1 MKVRVRFAP
10 SPTGPLHIGGV
21 RTALYNY
28 LFAKKNNGK
37 FILRIED
44 TDLLRSVDGAE
55 NHIRESLK
63 WLNISVDEG
72 PVVGGL
78 FGPYRQGD
86 RNSLYIKHIESLVS
100 QRKAYIAFDS
110 NDDLKKE
117 RLTHENRGKGFVY
130 NWRNRKNF
138 KNSLNMSKK
147 DIEKELNLGTNYV
160 VRFKSYEKG
169 DEKTITV
176 NDDVRGQITFDK
188 SLESDKILLKG
199 DKTPTYHLA
208 NVVDDYLMEISH
220 VIRGEEWLPSLG
232 FHCQLYDAFGWKRPR
247 FVHLPLILKPYG
259 KGKLSKRD
267 GEKFG
272 FPVFVVD
279 WGEKSMSFKR
289 SGYLPEALTNY
300 LALLGWNP
308 GGEKEVFTLK
318 ELEGLFSVDNVSTS
332 GSKLDI
338 ERCRWFNHKHIQ
350 KKSNN
355 KIKEQLE
362 NELKKKRVLNSLV
375 DPERVVRLIKERV
388 YLLSEVWDEAYYFYE
403 SPEDYNT
410 KTLKKL
416 EKDSTASAL
425 ATLCVYVSEKLS
437 VSWEKAVALVAK
449 KQNMKKNQILSAIRL
464 ALVGRF
470 AGVSVFEILELIGKE
485 ESLKRINNLLTRLK
499 E

>member
-28 LFAKKNNGK
+28 LFAKRNNGK

-44 TDLLRSVDGAE
+44 TDMLRSVNGAE

-72 PVVGGL
+72 PEKGGL
-78 FGPYRQGD
+78 FGPYRQSG
-86 RNSLYIKHIESLVS
+86 RNNLYIKHIDVLVS
-100 QRKAYIAFDS
+100 QKKAYLAFDS
-110 NDDLKKE
+110 SDDLKRE
-117 RLTHENRGKGFVY
+117 RLAQEKKGEGFVY

-147 DIEKELNLGTNYV
+147 DVEKELNLGTNYV
-160 VRFKSYEKG
+160 IRFKSYAKG
-169 DEKTITV
+169 DEKNITV
-176 NDDVRGQITFDK
+176 KDIVRGQITFDK
-188 SLESDKILLKG
+188 SIEDDKVLLKS

-208 NVVDDYLMEISH
+208 NVIDDCLMKISH

-232 FHCQLYDAFGWKRPR
+232 LHCQLYDAFGWKRPE

-272 FPVFVVD
+272 FPVFAVD
-279 WGEKSMSFKR
+279 WGEKNMSFKK
-289 SGYLPEALTNY
+289 SGYLPEALINY

-308 GGEKEVFTLK
+308 GGKKEVFTLE
-318 ELEGLFSVDNVSTS
+318 ELKGLFSFDEVSPS

-350 KKSNN
+350 RKSNN
-355 KIKEQLE
+355 KIKERLV
-362 NELKKKRVLNSLV
+362 NELEKREVLNNMV
-375 DPERVVRLIKERV
+375 VPERVAGLIKERI
-388 YLLSEVWDEAYYFYE
+388 YLLSDVWDEACYFYK
-403 SPEDYNT
+403 SPEDYSA
-410 KTLKKL
+410 KALKKL
-416 EKDSTASAL
+416 EKGSAASAL
-425 ATLCVYVSEKLS
+425 IVLFGYVSKEIS
-437 VSWEKAVALVAK
+437 VSWEKAVDFVAE
-449 KQNMKKNQILSAIRL
+449 KQDIKRNLILSAIRL

-470 AGVSVFEILELIGKE
+470 AGVSVFEILSVIGKE
-485 ESLKRINNLLTRLK
+485 ESLKRINKLLTRLK

>member
-28 LFAKKNNGK
+28 LFAKRNNGK

-44 TDLLRSVDGAE
+44 TDMLRSVNGAE

-72 PVVGGL
+72 PEKGGL
-78 FGPYRQGD
+78 FGPYRQSG
-86 RNSLYIKHIESLVS
+86 RNNLYIRHIDVLVS
-100 QRKAYIAFDS
+100 QKKAYLAFDS
-110 NDDLKKE
+110 SDDLKRE
-117 RLTHENRGKGFVY
+117 RLAQEKKGEGFVY

-147 DIEKELNLGTNYV
+147 DVEKELNLGTNYV
-160 VRFKSYEKG
+160 IRFKSYAKG
-169 DEKTITV
+169 DEKNITV
-176 NDDVRGQITFDK
+176 KDIVRGQITFDK
-188 SLESDKILLKG
+188 SIEDDKVLLKS

-208 NVVDDYLMEISH
+208 NVIDDCLMKISH

-232 FHCQLYDAFGWKRPR
+232 LHCQLYDAFGWKRPE

-272 FPVFVVD
+272 FPVFAVD
-279 WGEKSMSFKR
+279 WGEKNMSFKK
-289 SGYLPEALTNY
+289 SGYLPEALINY

-308 GGEKEVFTLK
+308 GGKKEVFTLE
-318 ELEGLFSVDNVSTS
+318 ELKGLFSFDEVSPS

-350 KKSNN
+350 RKSNN
-355 KIKEQLE
+355 KIKERLV
-362 NELKKKRVLNSLV
+362 NELEKREVLNNMV
-375 DPERVVRLIKERV
+375 VPERVAGLIKERI
-388 YLLSEVWDEAYYFYE
+388 YLLSDVWDEACYFYK
-403 SPEDYNT
+403 SPEDYSA
-410 KTLKKL
+410 KALKKL
-416 EKDSTASAL
+416 EKGSAASAL
-425 ATLCVYVSEKLS
+425 IVLFGYVSKEIS
-437 VSWEKAVALVAK
+437 VSWEKAVDFVAE
-449 KQNMKKNQILSAIRL
+449 KQDIKRNLILSAIRL

-470 AGVSVFEILELIGKE
+470 AGVSVFEILSVIGKE
-485 ESLKRINNLLTRLK
+485 ESLKRINKLLTRLK

>member
-28 LFAKKNNGK
+28 LFAKRNNGK

-44 TDLLRSVDGAE
+44 TDMLRSVNGAE

-72 PVVGGL
+72 PEKGGL
-78 FGPYRQGD
+78 FGPYRQSG
-86 RNSLYIKHIESLVS
+86 RNNLYIKHIDVLVT
-100 QRKAYIAFDS
+100 QKKAYLAFDS
-110 NDDLKKE
+110 SDDLKRE
-117 RLTHENRGKGFVY
+117 RLAQEKKGEGFVY

-147 DIEKELNLGTNYV
+147 DVEKELNLGTNYV
-160 VRFKSYEKG
+160 IRFKSYAKG
-169 DEKTITV
+169 DEKNITV
-176 NDDVRGQITFDK
+176 KDIVRGQITFDK
-188 SLESDKILLKG
+188 SIEDDKVLLKS

-208 NVVDDYLMEISH
+208 NVIDDCLMKISH

-232 FHCQLYDAFGWKRPR
+232 LHCQLYDAFGWKRPE

-272 FPVFVVD
+272 FPVFAVD
-279 WGEKSMSFKR
+279 WGEKNMSFKK
-289 SGYLPEALTNY
+289 SGYLPEALINY

-308 GGEKEVFTLK
+308 GGKKEVFTLE
-318 ELEGLFSVDNVSTS
+318 ELKGLFSFDEVSPS

-350 KKSNN
+350 RKSNN
-355 KIKEQLE
+355 KIKERLV
-362 NELKKKRVLNSLV
+362 NELEKREVLNNMV
-375 DPERVVRLIKERV
+375 VPERVAGLIKERI
-388 YLLSEVWDEAYYFYE
+388 YLLSDVWDEACYFYK
-403 SPEDYNT
+403 SPEDYSA
-410 KTLKKL
+410 KALKKL
-416 EKDSTASAL
+416 EKGSAASAL
-425 ATLCVYVSEKLS
+425 IVLFGYVSKEIS
-437 VSWEKAVALVAK
+437 VSWEKAVDFVAE
-449 KQNMKKNQILSAIRL
+449 KQNIKRNLILSAIRL

-470 AGVSVFEILELIGKE
+470 AGVSVFEILSVIGKE
-485 ESLKRINNLLTRLK
+485 ESLKRINKLLTRLK

>member
-28 LFAKKNNGK
+28 LFAKRNNGK

-44 TDLLRSVDGAE
+44 TDMLRSVNGAE

-72 PVVGGL
+72 PEKGGL
-78 FGPYRQGD
+78 FGPYRQSG
-86 RNSLYIKHIESLVS
+86 RNNLYIKHIDVLVT
-100 QRKAYIAFDS
+100 QKKAYLAFDS
-110 NDDLKKE
+110 SDDLKRE
-117 RLTHENRGKGFVY
+117 RLAQEKKGEGFVY

-147 DIEKELNLGTNYV
+147 DVEKELNLGTNYV
-160 VRFKSYEKG
+160 IRFKSYAKG
-169 DEKTITV
+169 DEKNITV
-176 NDDVRGQITFDK
+176 KDIVRGQITFDK
-188 SLESDKILLKG
+188 SIEDDKVLLKS

-208 NVVDDYLMEISH
+208 NVIDDCLMKISH

-232 FHCQLYDAFGWKRPR
+232 LHCQLYDAFGWKRPE

-272 FPVFVVD
+272 FPVFAVD
-279 WGEKSMSFKR
+279 WGEKNMSFKK
-289 SGYLPEALTNY
+289 SGYLPEALINY

-308 GGEKEVFTLK
+308 GGKKEVFTLE
-318 ELEGLFSVDNVSTS
+318 ELKGLFSFDEVSPS

-350 KKSNN
+350 RKSNN
-355 KIKEQLE
+355 KIKERLV
-362 NELKKKRVLNSLV
+362 NELEKREVLNNMV
-375 DPERVVRLIKERV
+375 VPERVAGLIKERI
-388 YLLSEVWDEAYYFYE
+388 YLLSDVWDEACYFYK
-403 SPEDYNT
+403 SPEDYSA
-410 KTLKKL
+410 KALKKL
-416 EKDSTASAL
+416 EKGSAASAL
-425 ATLCVYVSEKLS
+425 IVLFGYVSKEIS
-437 VSWEKAVALVAK
+437 VSWEKAVDFVAE
-449 KQNMKKNQILSAIRL
+449 KQDIKRNLILSAIRL

-470 AGVSVFEILELIGKE
+470 AGVSVFEILSVIGKE
-485 ESLKRINNLLTRLK
+485 ESLKRINKLLTRLK

>member
-208 NVVDDYLMEISH
+208 NVVDDCLMEISH

>member
-28 LFAKKNNGK
+28 LFAKRNNGK

-44 TDLLRSVDGAE
+44 TDMLRSVNGAE

-72 PVVGGL
+72 PVKGGL
-78 FGPYRQGD
+78 FGPYRQSA
-86 RNSLYIKHIESLVS
+86 RNKLYIKHIDALVS
-100 QRKAYIAFDS
+100 QKKAYLAFDS
-110 NDDLKKE
+110 SDDLKRE
-117 RLTHENRGKGFVY
+117 RLAQEKKGEGFVY

-147 DIEKELNLGTNYV
+147 DVEKELNLGTNYV
-160 VRFKSYEKG
+160 IRFKSYAKG
-169 DEKTITV
+169 DEKNITV
-176 NDDVRGQITFDK
+176 KDIVRGQITFDK
-188 SLESDKILLKG
+188 SIEDDKVLLKS

-208 NVVDDYLMEISH
+208 NVIDDCLMKISH

-232 FHCQLYDAFGWKRPR
+232 LHCQLYDAFGWKRPE
-247 FVHLPLILKPYG
+247 FVHLPLILKPHG

-272 FPVFVVD
+272 FPVFAVD
-279 WGEKSMSFKR
+279 WGEKNMSFRK
-289 SGYLPEALTNY
+289 SGYLPEALINY

-308 GGEKEVFTLK
+308 GGKKEVFTLE
-318 ELEGLFSVDNVSTS
+318 ELKGLFSFDEVSPS

-350 KKSNN
+350 RKSNN
-355 KIKEQLE
+355 KIKERLV
-362 NELKKKRVLNSLV
+362 NELEKREVLNNMV
-375 DPERVVRLIKERV
+375 VPERVAGLIKERI
-388 YLLSEVWDEAYYFYE
+388 YLLSDVWDEACYFYK
-403 SPEDYNT
+403 SPEDYNA
-410 KTLKKL
+410 KALKKL
-416 EKDSTASAL
+416 EKDSAASAL
-425 ATLCVYVSEKLS
+425 ITLFGYMSKEIGVG
-437 VSWEKAVALVAK
+437 WEKAVDFVAE
-449 KQNMKKNQILSAIRL
+449 KQDIKRNQILSAIRL

-470 AGVSVFEILELIGKE
+470 AGVSVFEILSVIGRE

>member
-10 SPTGPLHIGGV
+10 SPTGPLHIGGI

-44 TDLLRSVDGAE
+44 TDMLRSVDGAE

-63 WLNISVDEG
+63 WLNISIDEG
-72 PVVGGL
+72 PVKGGL
-78 FGPYRQGD
+78 FGPYRQSD
-86 RNSLYIKHIESLVS
+86 RNSLYIKHIDALIS
-100 QRKAYIAFDS
+100 RKKAYLAFDS
-110 NDDLKKE
+110 EDDLKRA
-117 RLTHENRGKGFVY
+117 RLAQEKKGEAFLY

-138 KNSLNMSKK
+138 RNSLNMSKK
-147 DIEKELNLGTNYV
+147 DVEKELNVGTNYV
-160 VRFKSYEKG
+160 VRFKSYAKG

-176 NDDVRGQITFDK
+176 NDVVRGQITFDK

-199 DKTPTYHLA
+199 DRTPTYHLA
-208 NVVDDYLMEISH
+208 NVVDDCLMEISH

-232 FHCQLYDAFGWKRPR
+232 FHCQLYDAFGWKRPV

-279 WGEKSMSFKR
+279 WGKKSMSFER
-289 SGYLPEALTNY
+289 DGYLPEAIINY

-308 GGEKEVFTLK
+308 GGDKEVFTLK
-318 ELEGLFSVDNVSTS
+318 DLEGLFSIDDVSPS

-350 KKSNN
+350 RKSNN
-355 KIKEQLE
+355 TIKEKLL
-362 NELKKKRVLNSLV
+362 NELEKREIFNS
-375 DPERVVRLIKERV
+375 PVVPQHVANLIKERV
-388 YLLSEVWDEAYYFYE
+388 YLLSEVWDEACYFYE
-403 SPEDYNT
+403 SPENYNT
-410 KTLKKL
+410 KNLKRL
-416 EKDSTASAL
+416 ENASTASAL
-425 ATLCVYVSEKLS
+425 VSLNSYVSKNLG
-437 VSWEKAVALVAK
+437 VNWEKAIDFVAK
-449 KQNMKKNQILSAIRL
+449 DQNMKKNLILSAIRL

-470 AGVSVFEILELIGKE
+470 AGVSVFEILSIIGKE
-485 ESLKRINNLLTRLK
+485 ESLKRINNLLSRLK

>member
-28 LFAKKNNGK
+28 LFAKRNNGK

-44 TDLLRSVDGAE
+44 TDMLRSVNGAE

-72 PVVGGL
+72 PEKGGL
-78 FGPYRQGD
+78 FGPYRQSG
-86 RNSLYIKHIESLVS
+86 RNNLYIRHIDVLVS
-100 QRKAYIAFDS
+100 QKKAYLAFDS
-110 NDDLKKE
+110 SDDLKRE
-117 RLTHENRGKGFVY
+117 RLAQEKKGEGFVY

-147 DIEKELNLGTNYV
+147 DVEKELNLGTNYV
-160 VRFKSYEKG
+160 IRFKSYAKG
-169 DEKTITV
+169 DEKNITV
-176 NDDVRGQITFDK
+176 KDIVRGQITFDK
-188 SLESDKILLKG
+188 SIEDDKVLLKS

-208 NVVDDYLMEISH
+208 NVIDDCLMKISH

-232 FHCQLYDAFGWKRPR
+232 LHCQLYDAFGWKRPE

-272 FPVFVVD
+272 FPVFAVD
-279 WGEKSMSFKR
+279 WGEKNMSFKK
-289 SGYLPEALTNY
+289 SVYLPEALINY

-308 GGEKEVFTLK
+308 GGKKEVFTLE
-318 ELEGLFSVDNVSTS
+318 ELKGLFSFDEVSPS

-350 KKSNN
+350 RKSNN
-355 KIKEQLE
+355 KIKERLV
-362 NELKKKRVLNSLV
+362 NELEKREVLNNMV
-375 DPERVVRLIKERV
+375 VPERVAGLIKERI
-388 YLLSEVWDEAYYFYE
+388 YLLSDVWDEACYFYK
-403 SPEDYNT
+403 SPEDYSA
-410 KTLKKL
+410 KALKKL
-416 EKDSTASAL
+416 EKGSAASAL
-425 ATLCVYVSEKLS
+425 IVLFGYVSKEIS
-437 VSWEKAVALVAK
+437 VSWEKAVDFVAE
-449 KQNMKKNQILSAIRL
+449 KQDIKRNLILSAIRL

-470 AGVSVFEILELIGKE
+470 AGVSVFEILSVIGKE
-485 ESLKRINNLLTRLK
+485 ESLKRINKLLTRLK